1 MKREKKKLTDTQKF
15 WTLFFTLLAVGIIGV
30 GIVYAVGTGVGKTKT
45 KERMEN
51 VLAYMKNQCIRYDDI
66 GAEEQTKSL
75 VRLIDKTEEFR
86 RDFNVSRE
94 AIDHDFLQEY
104 LDNQRLSGIIITDS
118 NAGESFL
125 YNTDGSTKED
135 WESVLKKVKE
145 VENSPIKV
153 YTERIVMNQGY
164 YYDYAVGARE
174 DKQGSILCYLRQ
186 EVSTTAGTRLSVRT
200 LLDGYDFDMDG
211 IVVITDGISV
221 IGSNDEKL
229 SGVLVEKNELL
240 LGIREGKGGTL
251 VRTRDDG
258 TVYYGMREKCKDYGI
273 YVISPA
279 KRVFTERSLLAAYFT
294 VLYVGLMAI
303 IMSSWQ
309 IIAGN
314 RRKEKERSQ
323 AKYREELD
331 RLAQD
336 AIRANEAKTDFLR
349 RMSHDIRTPINGILG
364 MLDIAEYY
372 RDDPEKQEECRRKVR
387 EASGYLMDLLSD
399 ILDMSKLEQGE
410 VVWREEPFRMDA
422 LLSEV
427 SAIMKPMATEAG
439 LTFRESCEKLPHNE
453 LFGSPMML
461 KRVCMNLI
469 GNAVKYTPTGGV
481 ITVSFRELS
490 CDGERAEY
498 ELVCADNGI
507 GMSREF
513 QERMYEPFSQ
523 EDPSFKA
530 SYSGTGLGLSIVKNL
545 VERMDGTISVE
556 SESGAGTT
564 FTVKVWFRLDRKEQ
578 SEVHGAEETG
588 TLNGVRVLL
597 AEDNELNMEI
607 SRFVLETA
615 KASVIPVRNGQ
626 EAVERFLASRPGE
639 LDLILMDVMM
649 PVMDGIEA
657 TKKIRN
663 SGRKDADI
671 PIIAMTANAYSDDV
685 KRVKAAGMDE
695 HFAKPLDSQRLI
707 AVILEILKK
716 RREKK

>member
-1 MKREKKKLTDTQKF
+1 MSPE
-15 WTLFFTLLAVGIIGV
+15 
-30 GIVYAVGTGVGKTKT
+30 
-45 KERMEN
+45 
-51 VLAYMKNQCIRYDDI
+51 
-66 GAEEQTKSL
+66 GAGS
-75 VRLIDKTEEFR
+75 VRL
-86 RDFNVSRE
+86 
-94 AIDHDFLQEY
+94 
-104 LDNQRLSGIIITDS
+104 
-118 NAGESFL
+118 
-125 YNTDGSTKED
+125 
-135 WESVLKKVKE
+135 
-145 VENSPIKV
+145 
-153 YTERIVMNQGY
+153 
-164 YYDYAVGARE
+164 
-174 DKQGSILCYLRQ
+174 
-186 EVSTTAGTRLSVRT
+186 
-200 LLDGYDFDMDG
+200 
-211 IVVITDGISV
+211 
-221 IGSNDEKL
+221 
-229 SGVLVEKNELL
+229 
-240 LGIREGKGGTL
+240 
-251 VRTRDDG
+251 
-258 TVYYGMREKCKDYGI
+258 
-273 YVISPA
+273 
-279 KRVFTERSLLAAYFT
+279 
-294 VLYVGLMAI
+294 
-303 IMSSWQ
+303 
-309 IIAGN
+309 
-314 RRKEKERSQ
+314 
-323 AKYREELD
+323 
-331 RLAQD
+331 
-336 AIRANEAKTDFLR
+336 
-349 RMSHDIRTPINGILG
+349 
-364 MLDIAEYY
+364 
-372 RDDPEKQEECRRKVR
+372 
-387 EASGYLMDLLSD
+387 LMDLLSD

-469 GNAVKYTPTGGV
+469 GNAVKYTPASGV